1 MGGDFIFIFI
11 QIMDGEKDPR
21 NLVLCF
27 EIVKILAQEFPLGKL
42 NVASFMLLRI
52 KMPYFQYLV
61 RTWVY

>member
-52 KMPYFQYLV
+52 KM
-61 RTWVY
+61 

>member
-42 NVASFMLLRI
+42 NVAGFMLAV
-52 KMPYFQYLV
+52 KMPYLQYLV
-61 RTWVY
+61 RK